1 MSTPT
6 PTPPLTILLAED
18 DPLIRSSLRRFFEKS
33 GHAVLEAASVA
44 EARKVLQVSRP
55 DAAVFDYQLPDG
67 DGLALLQAL
76 GNIDPTVPAVV
87 LTAHGSIDLAVRAMK
102 EGAEQFFTKPVEL
115 PTLLL
120 VLQRAVENRRNRQS
134 TAAGRSRAA
143 RETIDPFLGES
154 AAIRRL
160 SEQARRVAEASTTI
174 LLQGESGTG
183 KGLLARWIHD
193 NGPRSAETFVDL
205 NCAGLARELLE
216 SELFGH
222 EKGAFTGAV
231 AGKQGLFEIAHR
243 GTLFLDEVGDADL
256 QVQPKLLKVLEEQAF
271 RRVGAVKGRQVD
283 VRLIAATHHDLREL
297 VDQNKFR
304 DDLFYR
310 ISAIP
315 LFMPSLRDRG
325 PDITILARALLER
338 IGAEM
343 GFPGIVL
350 SGDAERVLAAYSWP
364 GNIRELRNVLERAV
378 LLGDRQA
385 VRVEDVT
392 DVLAPR
398 GPARPAASG
407 GGVSLEDA
415 ERAHIEA
422 VLREEGGDV
431 RQAAKVLGLSRSALY
446 QKLKKHGLKTS
457 RTAS

>member
-1 MSTPT
+1 MSTAIST
-6 PTPPLTILLAED
+6 PSLKILVTED

-33 GHAVLEAASVA
+33 GHAVLEAGNVA
-44 EARKVLQVSRP
+44 EAREVLRGSRP

-67 DGLALLQAL
+67 DGLALLEAL
-76 GNIDPTVPAVV
+76 RNVDPSVPAVM

-134 TAAGRSRAA
+134 TQAGRSRAA
-143 RETIDPFLGES
+143 REAIDPFLGES
-154 AAIRRL
+154 PAIRRL
-160 SEQARRVAEASTTI
+160 AEQARRVAEASTPI

-193 NGPRSAETFVDL
+193 NGPRAAETFVDL
-205 NCAGLARELLE
+205 NCAGLAHELLE

-231 AGKQGLFEIAHR
+231 SGKQGLFEIAHR
-243 GTLFLDEVGDADL
+243 GTLFLDEIGDADL
-256 QVQPKLLKVLEEQAF
+256 QIQPKLLKVLEEQAF

-297 VDQNKFR
+297 VDQKRFR

-325 PDITILARALLER
+325 PDLAILARALLER
-338 IGAEM
+338 ISTEM
-343 GFPGIVL
+343 GFPGIKLAADAEKTL
-350 SGDAERVLAAYSWP
+350 SGYSWP

-378 LLGDRQA
+378 LLGDRKA
-385 VRVEDVT
+385 VRADDVI

-398 GPARPAASG
+398 GPSRLSAG
-407 GGVSLEDA
+407 GGVTLKEA

-431 RQAAKVLGLSRSALY
+431 RRAAATLGLSRSALY
-446 QKLKKHGLKTS
+446 QKIKKHDIELS
-457 RTAS
+457 RAAS